1 MPRTKPYVSR
11 TDDRLAALASQLAFA
26 LLTPQPMPDQI
37 LSILASDHASATGKQ
52 LARVLHRRYSDVLAC
67 CRDLAKRRLLRRERG
82 RWVRVRTGDE
92 E

>member
-1 MPRTKPYVSR
+1 MHSTKRYIAR
-11 TDDRLAALASQLAFA
+11 TDDRLASLAASIAFG
-26 LLTPQPMPDQI
+26 LLTPQPLPDQV

-67 CRDLAKRRLLRRERG
+67 CRDLAKRGLLRRERS